1 MFRYFSVKLYMLFH
15 PIPNYGQVYG
25 YEVCGSMKMK
35 LSILVV
41 CVILG
46 ISTTFAYAE
55 NGEGSNVNIDK
66 HTYSQIKVFNNP
78 DGAEIRFS
86 QLEKSVTN
94 NIYKGQ
100 LIIKNLSELGY
111 ETLDLETILAEM
123 ELLLG
128 EIQAVDVNDSEAV
141 YLFVEL
147 KQDAI
152 DLSNEFREALNQL
165 LDDETRAA
173 LEEAIKNNICEKAK
187 GLQSSIQNKVKLYNA
202 EQLEEIFRIMG
213 ESNNQ
218 DLQKYKNGTLSLMQ
232 VKQKLA
238 LYAGELNI
246 EEKFNLLTQIK
257 SENIKLK
264 IQSRVNIQNVTN
276 EYAYRKCARLQN
288 RLNNSEN
295 IGNETLKLRLQQRLR
310 LRINQTSGGQSSSG
324 NGPGPD
330 GGGNGSGNGQ
340 GSGSGTGSGSG
351 GGSAM
356 GQDDGNQNG
365 PGGGG

>member
-1 MFRYFSVKLYMLFH
+1 
-15 PIPNYGQVYG
+15 
-25 YEVCGSMKMK
+25 MKMK

-41 CVILG
+41 CVMLV

-55 NGEGSNVNIDK
+55 NEEGSDVNIDK
-66 HTYSQIKVFNNP
+66 HTCSQIKVFNNP
-78 DGAEIRFS
+78 FGAEIRFS

-100 LIIKNLSELGY
+100 LIITNLSELGY
-111 ETLDLETILAEM
+111 ETLDLETILLEM
-123 ELLLG
+123 EMLLG
-128 EIQAVDVNDSEAV
+128 EIQAVDINDSEAV
-141 YLFVEL
+141 YLFVVL

-152 DLSNEFREALNQL
+152 DLSNEFREVLNQL

-173 LEEAIKNNICEKAK
+173 LQEAIKNSVCEKAK

-202 EQLEEIFRIMG
+202 EQLKEIFRILG

-218 DLQKYKNGTLSLMQ
+218 DLQKFKNGTMSLMQ

-238 LYAGELNI
+238 LHAGELSN

-257 SENIKLK
+257 SENIRLK
-264 IQSRVNIQNVTN
+264 IQSKVNIQNVTN

-295 IGNETLKLRLQQRLR
+295 IGNETLKLRLQQRLK
-310 LRINQTSGGQSSSG
+310 LRINQLSDGQSGSG
-324 NGPGPD
+324 NGQGPG

-340 GSGSGTGSGSG
+340 GSGDDSGSGSG
-351 GGSAM
+351 NGQGQGYGENNESGG
-356 GQDDGNQNG
+356 GDDNQNG
-365 PGGGG
+365 PGGGGQ

>member
-1 MFRYFSVKLYMLFH
+1 
-15 PIPNYGQVYG
+15 
-25 YEVCGSMKMK
+25 MKMK
-35 LSILVV
+35 LIILVV
-41 CVILG
+41 CVMLG

-55 NGEGSNVNIDK
+55 NGQSSDVNIDK
-66 HTYSQIKVFNNP
+66 HTCSQINVFNSP
-78 DGAEIRFS
+78 DGAEIRFI

-111 ETLDLETILAEM
+111 QTLDLETILAEM

-152 DLSNEFREALNQL
+152 DLSNEFRETLNQL

-173 LEEAIKNNICEKAK
+173 LKEAIKNNVCEKAQGMK
-187 GLQSSIQNKVKLYNA
+187 SSIQNKVKLYNA
-202 EQLEEIFRIMG
+202 EQLEEIFRILG
-213 ESNNQ
+213 ESNSQ

-238 LYAGELNI
+238 LHAGELNI
-246 EEKFNLLTQIK
+246 EEKFNLLIQIK

-276 EYAYRKCARLQN
+276 EYAYRKCARLQD

-295 IGNETLKLRLQQRLR
+295 LGNQTLKLRLQQRLR
-310 LRINQTSGGQSSSG
+310 LKINQSSDGQSGPG
-324 NGPGPD
+324 NGKGP

-340 GSGSGTGSGSG
+340 GSGSGSGSGSG
-351 GGSAM
+351 GGNGK
-356 GQDDGNQNG
+356 GQGDGNQNG
-365 PGGGG
+365 PGGGGK

>member
-1 MFRYFSVKLYMLFH
+1 MFRYFPVKLYMLFH
-15 PIPNYGQVYG
+15 PIPNYGQVNG

-41 CVILG
+41 CVMLG

-55 NGEGSNVNIDK
+55 NGQSSNVNIDK
-66 HTYSQIKVFNNP
+66 HTCNQINVFNNP
-78 DGAEIRFS
+78 DGADIRLI

-111 ETLDLETILAEM
+111 GTLDLETILAEM

-128 EIQAVDVNDSEAV
+128 EIQAVDVNSSEAV
-141 YLFVEL
+141 YLFIEL

-152 DLSNEFREALNQL
+152 DLSSEFREALNQL

-173 LEEAIKNNICEKAK
+173 LQEALKNNVCEKAQGMK
-187 GLQSSIQNKVKLYNA
+187 SSIQNKVKLYNE
-202 EQLEEIFRIMG
+202 EQLEDIFRILG
-213 ESNNQ
+213 ESNSQ
-218 DLQKYKNGTLSLMQ
+218 DLQMYKNGTLSLKQ

-238 LYAGELNI
+238 LHAGELNI
-246 EEKFNLLTQIK
+246 EEKFNLLIQIK

-276 EYAYRKCARLQN
+276 EYDNRKCARLQD

-295 IGNETLKLRLQQRLR
+295 IGNETLRLRLQQRLR
-310 LRINQTSGGQSSSG
+310 LRINQSSGGQSGSG
-324 NGPGPD
+324 NGQGPG

-351 GGSAM
+351 GGN
-356 GQDDGNQNG
+356 GNGNQNG
-365 PGGGG
+365 PGGGRK